1 MSALV
6 GSARS
11 IHAPRAILAAVT
23 CLTVAFLVQTAV
35 LPALGLWP
43 AVPVVLST
51 VCLLSLVLG
60 SRSGA
65 IIGFL
70 AGLLLDLTSSGV
82 LGVGALI
89 GALLGATVG
98 TIRTDR
104 WIWSGALRV
113 WLLTCLAAGG
123 MQLIDA
129 LALGTAGSLWI
140 GALWTIGGSLICT
153 VALLP
158 ARRRLQ
164 AVVR

>member
-1 MSALV
+1 MSTLV
-6 GSARS
+6 GNTRS
-11 IHAPRAILAAVT
+11 IHAPRAILTAAA
-23 CLTVAFLVQTAV
+23 CLTLAFLVQTAV

-43 AVPVVLST
+43 AVPVVFST
-51 VCLLSLVLG
+51 VCVLALVLG

-65 IIGFL
+65 IIGFV

-89 GALLGATVG
+89 GALMGAAAG
-98 TIRTDR
+98 TLRTDR
-104 WIWSGALRV
+104 WVWSGALRV

-129 LALGTAGSLWI
+129 LALGTATSAWVGAAWTIS
-140 GALWTIGGSLICT
+140 GALVCT
-153 VALLP
+153 LALLP